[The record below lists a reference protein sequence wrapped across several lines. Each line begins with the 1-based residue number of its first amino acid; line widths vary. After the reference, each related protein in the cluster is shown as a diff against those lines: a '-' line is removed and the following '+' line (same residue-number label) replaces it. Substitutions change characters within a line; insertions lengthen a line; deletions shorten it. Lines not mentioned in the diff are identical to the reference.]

1 MYLGGRKKALV
12 SPLHLPRATY
22 FNLIMGTKFQSAE
35 SQQEN
40 FHAHINLIYSQE
52 KKTNFSLNPKE
63 KTKGIIQTHTA
74 TAIHQS
80 QNANILLSKRCSVM
94 LCATKVAVPNTA
106 QQAVLL
112 PQLKVRTRATE
123 LPPSPRLAEQHEC
136 GEEADKQAQR
146 DERMV
151 ADEAVNR

>member
-1 MYLGGRKKALV
+1 
-12 SPLHLPRATY
+12 
-22 FNLIMGTKFQSAE
+22 
-35 SQQEN
+35 
-40 FHAHINLIYSQE
+40 
-52 KKTNFSLNPKE
+52 
-63 KTKGIIQTHTA
+63 
-74 TAIHQS
+74 
-80 QNANILLSKRCSVM
+80 M

-136 GEEADKQAQR
+136 GEEADKQAQG

-151 ADEAVNR
+151 ANEAVNRQISAIDASGGGLWGDFGRVGSDHLDSFENGSAGKADGFAGNGAVPVATVLSFFLR